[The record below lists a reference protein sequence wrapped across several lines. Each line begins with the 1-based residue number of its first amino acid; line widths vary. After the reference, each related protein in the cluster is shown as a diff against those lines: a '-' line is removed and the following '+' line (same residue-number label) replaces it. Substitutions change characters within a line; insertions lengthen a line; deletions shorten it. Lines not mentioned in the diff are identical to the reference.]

1 MLIAERCLVDL
12 VALALRVLLPPPFVF
27 ATLALGIVPPSRAV
41 GAVRL
46 RADGCYGVTVI
57 VPFICGP
64 WTPQW

>member
-1 MLIAERCLVDL
+1 MLADASYAFRRMVREPTFAALVI
-12 VALALRVLLPPPFVF
+12 